1 MNASIQLFQKKFGCA
16 RRAAVKLGYTA
27 YTNVAG
33 NKETV
38 VQGTTLVWLSFLK
51 LYYAA
56 SKVKCHTE
64 YRGGVFDFLVFP
76 EGILLCV
83 LNPEHVRYALRILF
97 PMWMRR
103 KCIMR
108 LAGWLTLLS
117 ILRTACK
124 ESWRMCVRYG
134 QCRRK
139 EPHGK
144 ILTRSKRVSFEDECV
159 LAIVY
164 KGSNDINA

>member
-1 MNASIQLFQKKFGCA
+1 MPPSSFFRRSLDCA

-38 VQGTTLVWLSFLK
+38 VQGTTRVWLSFSE

-56 SKVKCHTE
+56 SKAKCISGCRVESLIFSCFTM
-64 YRGGVFDFLVFP
+64 GF
-76 EGILLCV
+76 LLCV
-83 LNPEHVRYALRILF
+83 LNPEHVRYDLRILF
-97 PMWMRR
+97 PMWMCR
-103 KCIMR
+103 KCIMQM
-108 LAGWLTLLS
+108 AGWLTMLS
-117 ILRTACK
+117 ILRPVRRVGVCT
-124 ESWRMCVRYG
+124 CVMG
-134 QCRRK
+134 SVGGK
-139 EPHGK
+139 EPHVK

-164 KGSNDINA
+164 KGSSDINA